1 MFADYVKMAAKLA
14 LIVIVTAA
22 IIALFNIVTI
32 PNFNI
37 SAMISYMN
45 IAFAFANNWCPAFT
59 ALWGIILALISL
71 EVGLMVFDI
80 TSMAWR
86 WIFKVNE

>member
-14 LIVIVTAA
+14 LVIVITTA

-37 SAMISYMN
+37 SAMVSYMN
-45 IAFAFANNWCPAFT
+45 IAYAFATHWCPMFPVLFPIGIALLTLELAFM
-59 ALWGIILALISL
+59 A
-71 EVGLMVFDI
+71 FDI
-80 TSMAWR
+80 TAMAWR

>member
-1 MFADYVKMAAKLA
+1 MFADYIKMAAKLA
-14 LIVIVTAA
+14 LVVVITAA
-22 IIALFNIVTI
+22 IIALFNIVSI

-37 SAMISYMN
+37 TALVSYMN
-45 IAFAFANNWCPAFT
+45 IAYAFATNWCPMFP

-71 EVGLMVFDI
+71 EIGLMVFDI